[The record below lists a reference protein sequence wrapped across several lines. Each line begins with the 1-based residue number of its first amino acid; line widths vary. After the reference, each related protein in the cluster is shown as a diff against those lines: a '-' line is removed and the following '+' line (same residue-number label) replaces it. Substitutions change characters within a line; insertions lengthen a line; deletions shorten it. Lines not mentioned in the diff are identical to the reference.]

1 MALRCNRRE
10 AGCGKTRNDEVR
22 WLLTANH
29 KVKGSGQERL
39 LHSGMVS
46 GCQRVGLEQAA
57 VEVEV
62 VVDHPFGGETFPGAR
77 KGAIGIGVAQGA
89 VGIELGKNCS
99 QAARAVGAEVECGV
113 APDFAEAW
121 DIVGDD
127 GAAGESSVERGHAE
141 RLVTRS
147 GRS

>member
-1 MALRCNRRE
+1 MALRCNRGE
-10 AGCGKTRNDEVR
+10 AGCGKTRNDELR
-22 WLLTANH
+22 RLLTA
-29 KVKGSGQERL
+29 KQSQRQRAERL

-62 VVDHPFGGETFPGAR
+62 VVDHAFGGEAFPGAR

-89 VGIELGKNCS
+89 VRIELGKNCS

-113 APDFAEAW
+113 APDVAEAW
-121 DIVGDD
+121 DIVRDD
-127 GAAGESSVERGHAE
+127 GAAGESGV
-141 RLVTRS
+141 
-147 GRS
+147 